1 MYFCNRK
8 FNITFIIKSFYCNSY
23 FTRETMFEKHK
34 KKGEQSYM
42 LISSVNLIS
51 FLIWIFAENFI
62 DAKP

>member
-1 MYFCNRK
+1 
-8 FNITFIIKSFYCNSY
+8 
-23 FTRETMFEKHK
+23 MFEKHK

>member
-1 MYFCNRK
+1 
-8 FNITFIIKSFYCNSY
+8 
-23 FTRETMFEKHK
+23 MFEKHK

-62 DAKP
+62 DAKPKISVLVLAREMVF